1 MEKEQIP
8 IIRIY
13 EALTPNQL
21 AELFKLRPE
30 LTKKGLE
37 ELLKQSPDSFP
48 QIVPQA
54 IDSLTGLYSQSYF
67 ENVMLPKTLSEAV
80 SKNIPLSYVRIDI
93 DKFKSINDNY
103 GHLVGDEIL
112 RHFAHLLKSNFR
124 VEDRRNIEFE
134 HNVEHRK
141 TTDRRQP
148 LYKKDLMACLGDYE
162 SSSGRVGGD
171 EFAVIIYGCNAEQSK
186 NIMNRFLQKLN
197 KSKLKHNHHGE
208 IGVNVSAGISEYS
221 TGLDYKELIKR
232 ADEAAYLAKKT
243 NGSRVEIYSP
253 PIKN

>member
-1 MEKEQIP
+1 MMIYKGCQQNYSSLIYSNKNERFINTKNCYLVMEKEQIP

-93 DKFKSINDNY
+93 DKFKNINDNY

-141 TTDRRQP
+141 TT
-148 LYKKDLMACLGDYE
+148 
-162 SSSGRVGGD
+162 
-171 EFAVIIYGCNAEQSK
+171 
-186 NIMNRFLQKLN
+186 
-197 KSKLKHNHHGE
+197 
-208 IGVNVSAGISEYS
+208 
-221 TGLDYKELIKR
+221 
-232 ADEAAYLAKKT
+232 
-243 NGSRVEIYSP
+243 
-253 PIKN
+253 